1 MCLCYEIRDL
11 HQPFLTFIFCLLQSS
26 FVNRAA
32 LGLYPPV
39 TFLQDLK
46 EALISVS

>member
-1 MCLCYEIRDL
+1 MLV
-11 HQPFLTFIFCLLQSS
+11 FLQIYMTHFSHLFFVLQSS

-46 EALISVS
+46 DALITVS